1 MSRPVFAEERCKG
14 CMLCASVCPQ
24 KILAISSRYNPQ
36 GYLVA
41 EVSGDKP
48 CTACASCALICPDCA
63 ISIVRSRK
71 EGK

>member
-36 GYLVA
+36 GYLV
-41 EVSGDKP
+41 
-48 CTACASCALICPDCA
+48 
-63 ISIVRSRK
+63 
-71 EGK
+71 